1 VALQAP
7 AASDHGGVV
16 DRNLPSRVF
25 AELRD
30 VVGSPHVL
38 TEPDVLVGYTT
49 DWTGRFVGS
58 TAAVVRPGSTAE
70 VAAVVAT
77 CAAHGVALVAQ
88 GGNTGLVG
96 GSVPLEGELVLSLTR
111 LDPLDA
117 IDRAAS
123 QVTAGAGVP
132 IAVLQRAAAAH
143 DLAYGVDLASRDSA
157 TVGGTVATN
166 AGGLRVLR
174 YGDTRAQVVGVE
186 AVLGDGSIVSHLS
199 GLVRDNTGYHL
210 PSLLAGSEGTL
221 GVVTRARLRL
231 VPATTHRTVALLA
244 FASTAD
250 AVASI
255 AALRASCSTV
265 EAIELF
271 LPAGLELVCTVTG
284 APPPFASPDGHGAYL
299 LVEAADRR
307 DTAGDLADSVA
318 SLARVLDVA
327 VAVDPARRAALWA
340 YRERHTE
347 AVNHVGTPH
356 KLDVAVPLTALAPF
370 LDGVPSVVA
379 AVFGDART
387 WLFGH
392 AADGNVHVNVTG
404 VDPDDERVDEAV
416 LRYTASL
423 GGSIS
428 AEHGIGRAKTRW
440 LTLNRS
446 PEELAAFAALKR
458 ALDPSGILNPGVLV
472 V

>member
-1 VALQAP
+1 VSVRCPSTRTVSP
-7 AASDHGGVV
+7 AATGIC
-16 DRNLPSRVF
+16 P
-25 AELRD
+25 
-30 VVGSPHVL
+30 L
-38 TEPDVLVGYTT
+38 TESGKT
-49 DWTGRFVGS
+49 
-58 TAAVVRPGSTAE
+58 
-70 VAAVVAT
+70 
-77 CAAHGVALVAQ
+77 
-88 GGNTGLVG
+88 
-96 GSVPLEGELVLSLTR
+96 SVS
-111 LDPLDA
+111 
-117 IDRAAS
+117 
-123 QVTAGAGVP
+123 
-132 IAVLQRAAAAH
+132 
-143 DLAYGVDLASRDSA
+143 
-157 TVGGTVATN
+157 
-166 AGGLRVLR
+166 
-174 YGDTRAQVVGVE
+174 
-186 AVLGDGSIVSHLS
+186 
-199 GLVRDNTGYHL
+199 
-210 PSLLAGSEGTL
+210 
-221 GVVTRARLRL
+221 
-231 VPATTHRTVALLA
+231 
-244 FASTAD
+244 
-250 AVASI
+250 
-255 AALRASCSTV
+255 
-265 EAIELF
+265 
-271 LPAGLELVCTVTG
+271 
-284 APPPFASPDGHGAYL
+284 
-299 LVEAADRR
+299 
-307 DTAGDLADSVA
+307 
-318 SLARVLDVA
+318 
-327 VAVDPARRAALWA
+327 AVDPARRAALWA